1 ARATFL
7 FTLSLGQ
14 VGLCLPP
21 GQAIHVLDK
30 PAEVISL
37 WSVDDDLTDGLQL
50 SKTEDIQNWPN
61 VDEFAVPIE
70 WFDTEPLQVPTDQA
84 HHSGPEREPL
94 LPLVPFEEAGLER
107 PVDYSEVLTIVNHEG
122 QDVHHPTH
130 SLHPYQVR
138 NKSQMTEYISNS
150 QQGISSCKSKE
161 KLESQSWHLP
171 KSHIQDHPT
180 IQSLPTAHLFPQIH
194 IKQPANHDHCE
205 QHMNH
210 IKDQAI
216 YIENPLLEE
225 YLKSFIKNYADL
237 PFVTKRLPKIQILR
251 TLCLVRPINE
261 KTHKPLNKADTLPM
275 RKFGTRNNESAI
287 SNPNGSLPVSGLI
300 GKETYP
306 MDENSFGHVQKA
318 LLNFFAKPI
327 SKECCITTCISLLKL
342 LTGVPE
348 IETVSPQDS
357 KYQLLQKAIN
367 SFNLQKKIE
376 PQIVPTTINGFLLLE
391 INKIWKIIHPKK
403 NWREVS
409 WLTGNAISSM
419 FQKIQECMCV
429 SNEKHTQEK
438 FANLPAHLLSIT
450 KNQNVNSNQKLPSN
464 DIVQYIRITDESGE
478 RIKPSYLIK
487 RDRLLLSNLVF
498 FHNLLSKYLQEKSN
512 FEESEEK
519 FMNWVMNE
527 LSHPKGSLPVF
538 VFLLLW
544 LLLKCLHGYQF
555 FSMVVGSKPAIQMSG
570 ALFFQMMSP
579 SVRLFLPTGQPT
591 NVLDKP
597 AEVILT
603 WTVGYEPTDGL
614 QQTGTEDI
622 SNWLNMDALD
632 HLIEWHDTEPLQV
645 PSHQAHHSGQEREPL
660 LPLVPPFVE
669 SGLDGHLFV
678 TMKDRMFNT
687 QHIPI
692 IPTKSKINHKWQ
704 NISQIYKKH
713 MTHIKD
719 QAVSTKREDME
730 WQDTLCDSLKHVPMR
745 YFKDPILEEHIN
757 RIRHEYEA
765 LPHSDTSH
773 LVLSVLQMKKSNA
786 PIRKQRFLD
795 HMKHMIN
802 WIHFISTLP
811 MRKYGARKDD
821 YTISNQVIDWLIKEI
836 FNPSDSLPI
845 LGIVGKSTYP
855 MDESTF
861 GDLQKILIIF
871 FSEAFVK
878 EDCISTCLSALNHHN
893 LDFIYYM
900 PKTEQGY
907 QFTTKDQRTMEA
919 IHSFK
924 LQRRILYACIEK
936 PDFQD
941 WKVKEKLKI
950 PLMPMRR

>member
-84 HHSGPEREPL
+84 HHSDQKEDSGKRKLISFCLDIRTPL
-94 LPLVPFEEAGLER
+94 TISAIEEAGLER

-161 KLESQSWHLP
+161 KLESQYHGSESSLASSQI
-171 KSHIQDHPT
+171 SHTGPSHY
-180 IQSLPTAHLFPQIH
+180 QSLPTGSSLSSNSHQA
-194 IKQPANHDHCE
+194 PANHDHCE

-210 IKDQAI
+210 IKDQAVSTIGADLEWQDMIYSNLKRFTKI

-237 PFVTKRLPKIQILR
+237 PFVTKRLPKSEIIYFAKLPVQILR

-327 SKECCITTCISLLKL
+327 SKECCITTCISLLKVFPNSSL
-342 LTGVPE
+342 HSFDFLTGVPE

-603 WTVGYEPTDGL
+603 WT
-614 QQTGTEDI
+614 
-622 SNWLNMDALD
+622 
-632 HLIEWHDTEPLQV
+632 
-645 PSHQAHHSGQEREPL
+645 
-660 LPLVPPFVE
+660 
-669 SGLDGHLFV
+669 LFV

-704 NISQIYKKH
+704 NISQIYK
-713 MTHIKD
+713 
-719 QAVSTKREDME
+719 KREDME

-765 LPHSDTSH
+765 LPHSDTRSFKTERIGFGK
-773 LVLSVLQMKKSNA
+773 LQVQVVNNA

-861 GDLQKILIIF
+861 VIFKRFSSF
-871 FSEAFVK
+871 FSLKPFNSPIQVITTWILSTTCQKQSKDINLQLRIK
-878 EDCISTCLSALNHHN
+878 ERWRQSTLLNCKGE
-893 LDFIYYM
+893 FICVYRKARL
-900 PKTEQGY
+900 PGLEGKRKAENP
-907 QFTTKDQRTMEA
+907 FDA
-919 IHSFK
+919 N
-924 LQRRILYACIEK
+924 EK
-936 PDFQD
+936 I
-941 WKVKEKLKI
+941 KI
-950 PLMPMRR
+950 KNS